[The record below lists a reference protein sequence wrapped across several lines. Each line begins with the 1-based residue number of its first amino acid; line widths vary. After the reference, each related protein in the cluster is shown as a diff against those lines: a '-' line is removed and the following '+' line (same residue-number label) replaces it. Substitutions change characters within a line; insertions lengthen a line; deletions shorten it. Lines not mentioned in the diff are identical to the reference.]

1 MSFEAV
7 DDIKSLTQ
15 SQVNKLTNAQLKNAL
30 MTMIQAERNS
40 PSNAVLLEELKKLKK
55 DIEDIKLVKQEVK
68 QLNTRLDDAFK
79 IIQQQQKFLESID
92 ARERQKKL
100 IITGIPE
107 DDGGNDPEK
116 IKALLDKAGYQ
127 ENYEIENWD
136 LKRLGEFNA
145 SRKRPILLVVENQ
158 ERRNAIL
165 DKAKNLKGAGPPFSN
180 IYIKKDIHPAV
191 RKELGRLRRREKEER
206 DKPENQGTNIKYD
219 AKERVL
225 LRDGVIIDR
234 YTPNFF

>member
-1 MSFEAV
+1 M
-7 DDIKSLTQ
+7 
-15 SQVNKLTNAQLKNAL
+15 
-30 MTMIQAERNS
+30 
-40 PSNAVLLEELKKLKK
+40 
-55 DIEDIKLVKQEVK
+55 
-68 QLNTRLDDAFK
+68 
-79 IIQQQQKFLESID
+79 
-92 ARERQKKL
+92 
-100 IITGIPE
+100 
-107 DDGGNDPEK
+107 
-116 IKALLDKAGYQ
+116 
-127 ENYEIENWD
+127 
-136 LKRLGEFNA
+136 NA

>member
-234 YTPNFF
+234 YTPNFL